1 MKELF
6 VLDACGLIAF
16 LGDEPGAK
24 AIEILL
30 RRALLKDCEIYM
42 HIINLLEVYY
52 GIYREDGKDKGDE
65 IYNKVTNLPITIIGR
80 LTEEH
85 IKEAGRLK
93 ATYKI
98 SLADSIILAYGRLNN
113 AKITTSDH
121 HEFDIID
128 KSKEVS
134 FYWFR

>member
-6 VLDACGLIAF
+6 ALDACGLIAF

-24 AIEILL
+24 VIEILL
-30 RRALLKDCEIYM
+30 RRAFIKDCEIYM
-42 HIINLLEVYY
+42 HIIHLLEVYY
-52 GIYREDGKDKGDE
+52 GVYREHGKDKADE
-65 IYNKVTNLPITIIGR
+65 IYNKVINLPIIIIDR

-93 ATYKI
+93 ASYKI
-98 SLADSIILAYGRLNN
+98 SVADSIILACGRLNN
-113 AKITTSDH
+113 AKIVTSDH

-128 KSKEVS
+128 NAGETP